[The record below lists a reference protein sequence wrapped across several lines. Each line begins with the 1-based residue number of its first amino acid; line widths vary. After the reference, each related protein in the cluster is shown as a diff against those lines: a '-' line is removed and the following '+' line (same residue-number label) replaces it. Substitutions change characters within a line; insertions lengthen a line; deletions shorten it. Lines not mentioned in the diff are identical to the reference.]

1 MTTTAAPALRP
12 LSIPRG
18 ASLYVGALLGP
29 GVLLLPGLAAAQAGP
44 ASIIAWVAL
53 IGLSALLPTVFTAL
67 GRAVPAGG
75 GVAGY
80 AAAGL
85 GRRAGAATGWCF
97 LAGVVCGAPI
107 VCLIGASYVTDLA
120 GGGQLM
126 RAAVAGALLLAVV
139 GLALGGVRAST
150 AAQLGLVG
158 LLIVVVVVAVA
169 GSAPSA
175 HAASWAP
182 FAPHGWT
189 AVGRAAATLMLSFAG
204 WEAIAPLTTRFA
216 RPERELPRVTM
227 IAFGITAALYLG
239 LAVATIACLG
249 HRGGTDVPL
258 ALLLQLAL
266 GPAGRAAAAVAALV
280 LTLGSTNACLTGAA
294 EMVARLG
301 AARPARPAA
310 RILAGPARIAAVP
323 AFLAVAAMLPFC
335 GWAVGAAAAVALTA
349 ALAAGRRARVPA
361 AMGALGGAPVSA
373 SAGNPDGGHL
383 AGQQRAA

>member
-1 MTTTAAPALRP
+1 
-12 LSIPRG
+12 
-18 ASLYVGALLGP
+18 
-29 GVLLLPGLAAAQAGP
+29 
-44 ASIIAWVAL
+44 
-53 IGLSALLPTVFTAL
+53 
-67 GRAVPAGG
+67 
-75 GVAGY
+75 
-80 AAAGL
+80 
-85 GRRAGAATGWCF
+85 
-97 LAGVVCGAPI
+97 VVCGAPI
-107 VCLIGASYVTDLA
+107 VCLIGASYVTDLD

-158 LLIVVVVVAVA
+158 LLVVVVVVAVA

-266 GPAGRAAAAVAALV
+266 GPAGRVAAAVAALV
-280 LTLGSTNACLTGAA
+280 LTLGSTNAYLTGAA

-310 RILAGPARIAAVP
+310 RILAGPARI
-323 AFLAVAAMLPFC
+323 
-335 GWAVGAAAAVALTA
+335 GAAAAVALTA
-349 ALAAGRRARVPA
+349 AGRRAPCAGPGRDGRAGRRSGQRV
-361 AMGALGGAPVSA
+361 S
-373 SAGNPDGGHL
+373 
-383 AGQQRAA
+383 R